1 MDNTQHEINALQ
13 TVTNGDMTEHKRTN
27 STSLMMDVATMESLM
42 RVADLM
48 ASGRSTVPVHLQ
60 GNPADCMAVVM
71 QSVQWGMNPFAVA
84 QKTHIVNGHLGYE
97 AQLVNAVVQ
106 SSNAITGR
114 FHYEFKGNSP
124 GMECRVGAIL
134 RGESEV
140 TWGEWMNENKVTT
153 KNSPLWK
160 TNPKQQM
167 AYLQCKNWSRLY
179 SPGSILGVYTPDE
192 FDAPAP
198 RNMGQ
203 AQVVRPELPESLLGA
218 ANEAASGGVSDY
230 QKFWQSTGPDNRKLL
245 SGEHERLKS
254 IAIETDK
261 SRTVET
267 PPAKPGK
274 SFDEVMAMICAA
286 TSEDALF
293 VAADWIN
300 AIDSHDD
307 QATLNAKFDEVLAT
321 MRGTE

>member
-1 MDNTQHEINALQ
+1 MDNKQHEINALQ